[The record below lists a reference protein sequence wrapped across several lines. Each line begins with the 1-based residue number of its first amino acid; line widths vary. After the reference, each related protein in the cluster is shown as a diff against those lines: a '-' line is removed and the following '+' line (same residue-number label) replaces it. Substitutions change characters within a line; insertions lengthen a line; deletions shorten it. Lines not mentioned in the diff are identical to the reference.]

1 MISLFS
7 KDIVMFKSTFPS
19 LWRLVFEVVKNALE
33 KFMFM
38 IPTVSYY
45 GFFFKANAIF
55 YVLDSILWALKALMV
70 WCDKVTYPFVYSLG
84 LYTKITCMNNDVCI
98 DFQGYICSM
107 KLSLVQSIMLL
118 FMRLKI
124 FN

>member
-45 GFFFKANAIF
+45 GVFFQSKCYFLCVGFNS
-55 YVLDSILWALKALMV
+55 VGTLSI
-70 WCDKVTYPFVYSLG
+70 DG
-84 LYTKITCMNNDVCI
+84 LV
-98 DFQGYICSM
+98 
-107 KLSLVQSIMLL
+107 
-118 FMRLKI
+118 R
-124 FN
+124 

>member
-38 IPTVSYY
+38 IPTVFIM

-55 YVLDSILWALKALMV
+55 YVLDSILWAL
-70 WCDKVTYPFVYSLG
+70 
-84 LYTKITCMNNDVCI
+84 
-98 DFQGYICSM
+98 
-107 KLSLVQSIMLL
+107 
-118 FMRLKI
+118 
-124 FN
+124 